1 METRTKKEI
10 IASVLWKSDNL
21 EIKDRAWKKKKSR
34 NRVLRFSN
42 KVGRLKSAFY
52 LISSYLRY
60 LNLKNL
66 RFMFTNHS
74 PSQMQ
79 IFFFFF
85 EQS

>member
-42 KVGRLKSAFY
+42 KVERLKSAFY

-79 IFFFFF
+79 ILFF
-85 EQS
+85 